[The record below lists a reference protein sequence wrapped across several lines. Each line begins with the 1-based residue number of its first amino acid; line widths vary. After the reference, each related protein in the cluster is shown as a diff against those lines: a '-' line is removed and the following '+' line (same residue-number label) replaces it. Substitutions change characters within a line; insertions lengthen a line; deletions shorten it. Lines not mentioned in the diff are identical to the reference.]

1 MVSLNQEAIMSNAEI
16 LGNIKSLIDATL
28 EAAKVYE
35 HSYGQAREEAL
46 ADYGN
51 KYNKM
56 YGEISRTLYRET
68 IVLEPEWFP
77 IETAPRDGTE
87 VLLKD
92 EIHRQP
98 WHYTAI
104 WNGISWYHGFGDAWP
119 KPNPT
124 HWSPIPKDKQKQG

>member
-1 MVSLNQEAIMSNAEI
+1 MSNAEI

-56 YGEISRTLYRET
+56 YSTITKALYRET
-68 IVLEPEWFP
+68 VVPEPEWQP
-77 IETAPRDGTE
+77 METAPKDGTE
-87 VLLKD
+87 ILCLD
-92 EIHRQP
+92 ELYGKP
-98 WHYTAI
+98 LHYTAI
-104 WNGISWYHGFGDAWP
+104 WNGIMWYHGLGDAWP
-119 KPNPT
+119 RPNPIS
-124 HWSPIPKDKQKQG
+124 WSPIPKDKTTK